1 MELVGTEGKKVTWAG
16 VRDCIVVEDKNNIHI
31 VLRAL
36 YYTLF
41 DDFDKTQR
49 ESIEM
54 YPYLVILVIMLPG
67 N

>member
-1 MELVGTEGKKVTWAG
+1 MELVGTEGKKVTWAV

-49 ESIEM
+49 EGIEM
-54 YPYLVILVIMLPG
+54 YPYLLILVIMLPG